1 MASSLGSFASSA
13 TRGGIRGFIDGLPHQ
28 SAVTCGDGAC
38 ALHAVLGQPG
48 AEDGVLHRFR
58 AREEFLSDLPID
70 HATLC
75 EGGAGIL
82 RGHVGEFLDSVW
94 PELALPAARAAVPGD
109 GAEPPSA
116 EARIFWQ
123 AMRPEQQEQ

>member
-1 MASSLGSFASSA
+1 MASSLGSFARSA
-13 TRGGIRGFIDGLPHQ
+13 IQGNIRGFIDGLPYQ
-28 SAVTCGDGAC
+28 SARTCGDGAC

-48 AEDGVLHRFR
+48 AEYGVLHRFR

-75 EGGAGIL
+75 ELGAGIGNL
-82 RGHVGEFLDSVW
+82 GGFLDRVW

-109 GAEPPSA
+109 GAEPPSP
-116 EARIFWQ
+116 EARLFWQ
-123 AMRPEQQEQ
+123 AMPWAQQEQ

>member
-1 MASSLGSFASSA
+1 MASSLGSFARSA
-13 TRGGIRGFIDGLPHQ
+13 IRGDIRGFIIGLTYQ
-28 SAVTCGDGAC
+28 SAMTCGDGAC

-75 EGGAGIL
+75 EVGAGIL

>member
-13 TRGGIRGFIDGLPHQ
+13 IRGGIRGYIDGLPHQ

-75 EGGAGIL
+75 EVGAGIGDL
-82 RGHVGEFLDSVW
+82 GEFLDRVW
-94 PELALPAARAAVPGD
+94 LELALPAARAAVPGD

-116 EARIFWQ
+116 EARLFHS
-123 AMRPEQQEQ
+123 EQHIHTT